1 MDDRRLRD
9 AVQIVTR
16 QDDLVIVPSQPGA
29 RPLPRAL
36 ALADRSIGWAV
47 EVPAGATVAL
57 ASDMPMLVAGR
68 HLGRPTPSCPVPATL
83 RSVPAT
89 VIVGAQWGD
98 EGKGKIV
105 DLLAQESDLVCRYQG
120 GPNAGHTIVAGG
132 ETYRI
137 RQIPSGIVAG
147 KRSAIGAGCVVDPNV
162 LIAELDELEARGHR
176 TEGLVFVS
184 GNAHLVMPWHVAL
197 DGARERRLGRL
208 QIGTTRRGIGPAY
221 ADKAT
226 RIGIRVQDL
235 LDPKILRQKLEL
247 AVTEKN
253 VWLERVYGLE
263 PFDLEEVVAS
273 SLAHAERLRPYVA
286 DTSLLVHRA
295 LLAGERVLFEGAQGT
310 LLDLDHGTYPFVTS
324 SSPIAA
330 GAAVSFGIGP
340 NRIEEVV
347 GVAKAYV
354 TRVGEG
360 PFPSEIEGPEHERV
374 RELGREFGTV
384 TGRERRCGWL
394 DLVALR
400 FAVRVNGITSLAL
413 TKLDVLSGFDEL
425 PVCVRYR
432 LPNGQ
437 ETEEFPSH
445 QSDFHHCRPVFERL
459 PGWGE
464 EIGDT
469 LPPAAQEYVRF
480 VEQDLGVPVTLV
492 GTGAARERVLA
503 LA

>member
-1 MDDRRLRD
+1 
-9 AVQIVTR
+9 
-16 QDDLVIVPSQPGA
+16 
-29 RPLPRAL
+29 
-36 ALADRSIGWAV
+36 
-47 EVPAGATVAL
+47 
-57 ASDMPMLVAGR
+57 
-68 HLGRPTPSCPVPATL
+68 
-83 RSVPAT
+83 VPAT

-120 GPNAGHTIVAGG
+120 GPNAGHTIVVED
-132 ETYRI
+132 ETYKI
-137 RQIPSGIVAG
+137 RQIPTGIIAG
-147 KRSAIGAGCVVDPNV
+147 KPSAIGAGCVVDLAV
-162 LIAELDELEARGHR
+162 LVAEIDELESRGLETR
-176 TEGLVFVS
+176 GLLTLS

-235 LDPKILRQKLEL
+235 LDAKILRQKLEL
-247 AVTEKN
+247 AVAEKN
-253 VWLERVYGLE
+253 VWLERVYDLD
-263 PFDLEEVVAS
+263 PFDVEDVVETH
-273 SLAHAERLRPYVA
+273 LAYAERLGPFVG
-286 DTSLLVHRA
+286 DTSLLVDRA
-295 LLAGERVLFEGAQGT
+295 LKAGERVLFEGAQGT

-340 NRIEEVV
+340 NRIDEVV

-360 PFPSEIEGPEHERV
+360 PFPSEIEGAANERV

-413 TKLDVLSGFDEL
+413 TKLDVLSEFAEV

-432 LPNGQ
+432 LPDGS
-437 ETEEFPSH
+437 ETAEFPAH
-445 QSDFHHCRPVFERL
+445 QSDFHHCRPVFEAL

-464 EIGDT
+464 QIGAE
-469 LPPAAQEYVRF
+469 LPPSARDYVAY
-480 VEQDLGVPVTLV
+480 VADALDVPVTLV

-503 LA
+503 LG

>member
-1 MDDRRLRD
+1 M
-9 AVQIVTR
+9 
-16 QDDLVIVPSQPGA
+16 
-29 RPLPRAL
+29 
-36 ALADRSIGWAV
+36 
-47 EVPAGATVAL
+47 
-57 ASDMPMLVAGR
+57 
-68 HLGRPTPSCPVPATL
+68 
-83 RSVPAT
+83 
-89 VIVGAQWGD
+89 IVGAQWGD

-120 GPNAGHTIVAGG
+120 GPNAGHTIVVGG
-132 ETYRI
+132 ETYKI

-147 KRSAIGAGCVVDPNV
+147 KPSAIGAGCVVDPAV
-162 LIAELDELEARGHR
+162 LIAELDELEARGHEV
-176 TEGLVFVS
+176 EGLLFLS

-235 LDPKILRQKLEL
+235 LDAKILRQKLEL
-247 AVTEKN
+247 AVVEKN

-263 PFDLEEVVAS
+263 PFDVEEVVQAQ
-273 SLAHAERLRPYVA
+273 LGYAERLGPYVA
-286 DTSLLVHRA
+286 DTSLLVDRA
-295 LLAGERVLFEGAQGT
+295 LRSGQAVLFEGAQGT

-340 NRIEEVV
+340 NRIDRVL

-360 PFPSEIEGPEHERV
+360 PFPSEIEGSAHERV
-374 RELGREFGTV
+374 RELGNEFGTV

-413 TKLDVLSGFDEL
+413 TKLDVLSAFPEL

-432 LPNGQ
+432 LPDGT
-437 ETEEFPSH
+437 ETDEIPAH
-445 QSDFHHCRPVFERL
+445 QSDFHHCRPVFETL
-459 PGWGE
+459 PGWE
-464 EIGDT
+464 AAIGDE
-469 LPPAAQEYVRF
+469 LPAAAEGYVEF
-480 VEQDLGVPVTLV
+480 VERSLGVPVTLV
-492 GTGAARERVLA
+492 GTGAAREHVLA
-503 LA
+503 LG

>member
-1 MDDRRLRD
+1 
-9 AVQIVTR
+9 
-16 QDDLVIVPSQPGA
+16 
-29 RPLPRAL
+29 
-36 ALADRSIGWAV
+36 
-47 EVPAGATVAL
+47 
-57 ASDMPMLVAGR
+57 
-68 HLGRPTPSCPVPATL
+68 
-83 RSVPAT
+83 VPAT

-120 GPNAGHTIVAGG
+120 GPNAGHTIVVGG
-132 ETYRI
+132 ETYKI
-137 RQIPSGIVAG
+137 RQIPSGIIAG
-147 KRSAIGAGCVVDPNV
+147 KPSAIGAGCVVDPEV
-162 LIAELDELEARGHR
+162 LTAELDELESRGHA
-176 TEGLVFVS
+176 TKGLLFLS
-184 GNAHLVMPWHVAL
+184 GNAHVVMPWHVAL

-247 AVTEKN
+247 AVVEKN
-253 VWLERVYGLE
+253 VWLERVYDLE
-263 PFDLEEVVAS
+263 PFDVEEVVAAQ
-273 SLAHAERLRPYVA
+273 LRHAERLGPYVA
-286 DTSLLVHRA
+286 DTSLLVDGALRA
-295 LLAGERVLFEGAQGT
+295 GKHVLFEGAQGT

-340 NRIEEVV
+340 NRIDEVV

-360 PFPSEIEGPEHERV
+360 PVPSEIEGPENDRV
-374 RELGREFGTV
+374 REIGREFGTV

-413 TKLDVLSGFDEL
+413 TKLDVLSEFASL
-425 PVCVRYR
+425 PVCVKYR
-432 LPNGQ
+432 LPDGS
-437 ETEEFPSH
+437 ETEEFPAH
-445 QSDFHHCRPVFERL
+445 QTDFHHCRPVFETL
-459 PGWGE
+459 PGWE
-464 EIGDT
+464 QEIGDG
-469 LPPAAQEYVRF
+469 LPGAAQAYVEF
-480 VEQDLGVPVTLV
+480 VERSLGVPVTLV
-492 GTGAARERVLA
+492 GTGAARERVLSYGS
-503 LA
+503 

>member
-1 MDDRRLRD
+1 
-9 AVQIVTR
+9 
-16 QDDLVIVPSQPGA
+16 
-29 RPLPRAL
+29 
-36 ALADRSIGWAV
+36 
-47 EVPAGATVAL
+47 
-57 ASDMPMLVAGR
+57 
-68 HLGRPTPSCPVPATL
+68 
-83 RSVPAT
+83 VPAT

-105 DLLAQESDLVCRYQG
+105 DLLAQRSDLVCRYQG
-120 GPNAGHTIVAGG
+120 GPNAGHTVVIG
-132 ETYRI
+132 EDTYKI
-137 RQIPSGIVAG
+137 RQIPTGIIAG
-147 KRSAIGAGCVVDPNV
+147 KRCAIGAGCVVDPEV
-162 LIAELDELEARGHR
+162 LIAELDELESRGHETR
-176 TEGLVFVS
+176 QLLSVS
-184 GNAHLVMPWHVAL
+184 GNAHVIMPWHVAL

-263 PFDLEEVVAS
+263 PFDVEDVVQAQ
-273 SLAHAERLRPYVA
+273 LVFAERLGPYVA
-286 DTSLLVHRA
+286 DTSLLVDRA
-295 LLAGERVLFEGAQGT
+295 LSGGERVLFEGAQGT
-310 LLDLDHGTYPFVTS
+310 MLDLDHGTYPFVTS

-340 NRIEEVV
+340 NRIDEVL

-360 PFPSEIEGPEHERV
+360 PFPSEIVGPEHERV
-374 RELGREFGTV
+374 QTLGNEFGTV

-413 TKLDVLSGFDEL
+413 TKLDVLSAFAEL
-425 PVCVRYR
+425 PICVRYR
-432 LPNGQ
+432 LPDGS
-437 ETEEFPSH
+437 ESEDFPAH
-445 QSDFHHCRPVFERL
+445 QSDFHHCRPVFEVLAGWEAPIEDEL
-459 PGWGE
+459 PDE
-464 EIGDT
+464 
-469 LPPAAQEYVRF
+469 ARAYVRF
-480 VEQDLGVPVTLV
+480 VETALGVPVRLV
-492 GTGAARERVLA
+492 GTGAAREHVLA
-503 LA
+503 LG